1 MLNRAMQ
8 IRETGKPRRSVTVR
22 SLDRKEIAAAYPL
35 ARMLVPALDLAA
47 WQRFA
52 GAILEGAST
61 EERGILAATGE
72 GGYLCGLLVYRV
84 VHDLRHGRVL
94 TADHVL
100 ALDIVDRKPVAAA
113 LLAALEQLCEALGC
127 DALHTGFDTPQESL
141 KAVWEGA
148 GHQIERTLL
157 CKTSSER
164 ERR

>member
-1 MLNRAMQ
+1 MP
-8 IRETGKPRRSVTVR
+8 TSKTSKSRRSVIVR
-22 SLDRKEIAAAYPL
+22 PLDRKEIATAFPL
-35 ARMLVPALDLAA
+35 VRLLAPALDLAG

-52 GAILEGAST
+52 GAILDGAPT
-61 EERGILAATGE
+61 EERGILAGVGE
-72 GGYLCGLLVYRV
+72 GGYLCGLLVFRV

-100 ALDIVDRKPVAAA
+100 ALDIVARKPVAAA
-113 LLAALEQLCEALGC
+113 LLAALEELSEALGC

-157 CKTSSER
+157 CKTSRDGER
-164 ERR
+164 N

>member
-1 MLNRAMQ
+1 MQ
-8 IRETGKPRRSVTVR
+8 AHEASKSRRSVAVR
-22 SLDRKEIAAAYPL
+22 RLDRKEIDAAYPL
-35 ARMLVPALDLAA
+35 ARMLAPALDLSA

-52 GAILEGAST
+52 GAILDGAPT
-61 EERGILAATGE
+61 EERGILAAIGE
-72 GGYLCGLLVYRV
+72 GGYLCGLLIYRV
-84 VHDLRHGRVL
+84 VHDLRHGRAL

-113 LLAALEQLCEALGC
+113 LLAALEDLSESLGC

-157 CKTSSER
+157 CKTSSET